1 MEFLEFKEKL
11 FKEAKSKGF
20 DECEIYYIDRE
31 SINITVYEQE
41 IDKYNLNTTFG
52 VSFRGMYNKKMGY
65 SYTEIMDDDAITM
78 LIKNAIE
85 CAKTIESDDE
95 QFIYEGDK
103 EYPEVNNYS
112 KALEN
117 IEVDKLID
125 IALELEKKAKAY
137 SAKVVNIGGCSV
149 GYGSSNY
156 GIYNTKGLELVSKN
170 NMLTSYIVPIVEDN
184 GQKYDAIGYTIAES
198 IEEIDTDKIVKEG
211 VEEALSRIGGKSIDS
226 GNYKTVI
233 LNEAMVSLLNAFVDI
248 FDADSAQK
256 GLSLLKDK
264 EGEDIAS
271 DMVTI
276 VDDPLLKGGLASTP
290 FDDEGV
296 ASFKKDI
303 ISKGKLITLLHNLK
317 TANKAGI
324 KTTGNGFKASYAS
337 PVGIQPTNFYI
348 EKGTDT
354 FEDLLNEVKEG
365 VLITDFSGLHAGA
378 NSITG
383 DFSLAAKG
391 FYIKDGKKDF
401 PIEQITVAGNFF
413 DVLKNIIKIG
423 NDLKFPLSNIGS
435 PSCIVE
441 GLTIA
446 GK

>member
-11 FKEAKSKGF
+11 FKEAKNKGF

-31 SINITVYEQE
+31 SINITAYEQE
-41 IDKYNLNTTFG
+41 VDKYNLNTTFG
-52 VSFRGMYNKKMGY
+52 ISFRGMYNKKMGY
-65 SYTEIMDDDAITM
+65 SYTEIMDEDAIKM
-78 LIKNAIE
+78 LVRNAIE
-85 CAKTIESDDE
+85 CARTIESDDE
-95 QFIYEGDK
+95 QFIYKGDK
-103 EYPEVNNYS
+103 EYPEINNYS

-117 IEVDKLID
+117 IEVDKLIN
-125 IALELEKKAKAY
+125 IALELEKKTKEY
-137 SAKVVNIGGCSV
+137 SPKVVNIGGCSV
-149 GYGSSNY
+149 GYGSSKY

-170 NMLTSYIVPIVEDN
+170 NMLTAYVVPIVEEN
-184 GQKYDAIGYTIAES
+184 GQKYDAVGYTIAES
-198 IEEIDTDKIVKEG
+198 IEDVDTDKIVKEG
-211 VEEALSRIGGKSIDS
+211 VEEALSRIGGTTIKSGS
-226 GNYKTVI
+226 YKTVI
-233 LNEAMVSLLNAFVDI
+233 YNEAMVSLLDAFVDV

-264 EGEDIAS
+264 EGEKIAS
-271 DMVTI
+271 DILTI
-276 VDDPLLKGGLASTP
+276 IDDPLLKGGLASTP

-296 ASFKKDI
+296 ASFRKDI
-303 ISKGKLITLLHNLK
+303 VSKGELITLLHNLK
-317 TANKAGI
+317 TANKAGV

-348 EKGTDT
+348 DKGTNSL
-354 FEDLLNEVKEG
+354 EDLLQDVKEG

-391 FYIKDGKKDF
+391 FYIKNGKKDF

-413 DVLKNIIKIG
+413 DVLKNIRKIG
-423 NDLKFPLSNIGS
+423 SDLKFPLNNIGS

>member
-41 IDKYNLNTTFG
+41 VDKYNLNTTFG

-65 SYTEIMDDDAITM
+65 SYTEIMDEDAIKM

-112 KALEN
+112 TALEN

-137 SAKVVNIGGCSV
+137 SPKVVNIGGCSI

-170 NMLTSYIVPIVEDN
+170 NMLTSYVVPIVEDN
-184 GQKYDAIGYTIAES
+184 GQKYDAVGYTIAES
-198 IEEIDTDKIVKEG
+198 IKDIDTDKIVKEG
-211 VEEALSRIGGKSIDS
+211 VEEALSRIGGKTIDS
-226 GNYKTVI
+226 GNYKTI
-233 LNEAMVSLLNAFVDI
+233 IFNEAMVSLLDAFVDI

-264 EGEDIAS
+264 EGKEIAS
-271 DMVTI
+271 DIVTI

-303 ISKGKLITLLHNLK
+303 ISNGKLITLLHNLK
-317 TANKAGI
+317 TANKAGV

-348 EKGTDT
+348 EKGKDT
-354 FEDLLNEVKEG
+354 FEDLLKEIKEG
-365 VLITDFSGLHAGA
+365 VLITEFSGLHAGA

-391 FYIKDGKKDF
+391 FYIKDSKKQF

-413 DVLKNIIKIG
+413 DVLKNVKKIG

>member
-11 FKEAKSKGF
+11 FKEAKNKGF

-31 SINITVYEQE
+31 SINITAYEQE
-41 IDKYNLNTTFG
+41 VDKYNLNTTFG
-52 VSFRGMYNKKMGY
+52 ISFRGMYNKKMGY
-65 SYTEIMDDDAITM
+65 SYTEIMDEDAIKM
-78 LIKNAIE
+78 LVRNAIE
-85 CAKTIESDDE
+85 CARTIESDDE
-95 QFIYEGDK
+95 QFIYKGDK

-117 IEVDKLID
+117 IEVDKLIN
-125 IALELEKKAKAY
+125 IALELEKKTKEY
-137 SAKVVNIGGCSV
+137 SSKVVNIGGCSV
-149 GYGSSNY
+149 GYGSSKY

-170 NMLTSYIVPIVEDN
+170 NMLTAYVVPIVEEN
-184 GQKYDAIGYTIAES
+184 GQKYDAVGYTIAES
-198 IEEIDTDKIVKEG
+198 IEDVDTDKIVKEG
-211 VEEALSRIGGKSIDS
+211 VEEALSRIGGTTIKSGS
-226 GNYKTVI
+226 YKTVI
-233 LNEAMVSLLNAFVDI
+233 YNEAMVSLLDAFVDV

-264 EGEDIAS
+264 EGEKIAS
-271 DMVTI
+271 DILTI
-276 VDDPLLKGGLASTP
+276 IDDPLLKGGLASTP

-296 ASFKKDI
+296 ASFRKDI
-303 ISKGKLITLLHNLK
+303 VSKGELITLLHNLK
-317 TANKAGI
+317 TANKAGV

-348 EKGTDT
+348 DKGTNSL
-354 FEDLLNEVKEG
+354 EDLLQDVKEG

-391 FYIKDGKKDF
+391 FYIKNGKKDF

-413 DVLKNIIKIG
+413 DVLKNIRKIG
-423 NDLKFPLSNIGS
+423 SDLKFPLNNIGS